1 MRPLGEGRSLLD
13 RVSDS
18 LRTAILSGELPPG
31 ARLSVPEIARQL
43 NVSRTPAR
51 EALLRLQHEGLV
63 EVNPRRG
70 AIVLDGSMA
79 DLRELFQYREALE
92 GMAARLAATEMSDRD
107 KAAMR
112 VAFERHV
119 RAVDEQDVA
128 AHARFDQAFHVA
140 FVEGSGNRR
149 IIEELERV
157 RSLLTLLMNEMAAQP
172 GALGAPI
179 VTVHERLLRAIEE
192 GDGEAAE
199 RAARNH
205 VRGILE
211 FSLEHP
217 ETTRT
222 VPHQEQNVSI

>member
-1 MRPLGEGRSLLD
+1 MRPLSEGRSLLD

-31 ARLSVPEIARQL
+31 SRLSVPEIARQL

-70 AIVLDGSMA
+70 AVVLDGSMA

-92 GMAARLAATEMSDRD
+92 GMAARLAANSMNERE

-112 VAFERHV
+112 TAFERHV
-119 RAVDEQDVA
+119 RAVDEQDVD
-128 AHARFDQAFHVA
+128 AHARYDQAFHVA
-140 FVEGSGNRR
+140 FIEGSRNRR
-149 IIEELERV
+149 IIDELERV
-157 RSLLTLLMNEMAAQP
+157 RSLLTLLMNAMAAEP

-179 VTVHERLLRAIEE
+179 VTIHERLLRAIEE
-192 GDGEAAE
+192 GDGDAAE
-199 RAARNH
+199 RAARSH

-217 ETTRT
+217 ETTRA
-222 VPHQEQNVSI
+222 VPHVEKLITS